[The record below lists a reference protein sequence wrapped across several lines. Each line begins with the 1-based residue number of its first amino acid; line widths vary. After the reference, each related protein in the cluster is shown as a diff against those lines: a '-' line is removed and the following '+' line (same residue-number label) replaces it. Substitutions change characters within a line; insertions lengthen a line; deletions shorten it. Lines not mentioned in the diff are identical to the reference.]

1 MITSKDEFITRYDN
15 VYFEAIKA
23 MDDYMPPLLN
33 VTVRNYTPADK
44 QAFDTLY
51 ENMQKMVE
59 VARRG
64 IRDGEPGHATALQKV
79 IAIGKSIT

>member
-1 MITSKDEFITRYDN
+1 
-15 VYFEAIKA
+15 
-23 MDDYMPPLLN
+23 MDDYNPSLLN
-33 VTVRNYTPADK
+33 ITARPYTPADK

-64 IRDGEPGHATALQKV
+64 VRDGEPGHVAALQKV
-79 IAIGKSIT
+79 IEIGKSIT

>member
-1 MITSKDEFITRYDN
+1 MTQTNITQWEPHRPSLIRHTQ
-15 VYFEAIKA
+15 A
-23 MDDYMPPLLN
+23 
-33 VTVRNYTPADK
+33 ADQ

-64 IRDGEPGHATALQKV
+64 VRDGEPGHAAALQKV
-79 IAIGKSIT
+79 IEIGKSIT